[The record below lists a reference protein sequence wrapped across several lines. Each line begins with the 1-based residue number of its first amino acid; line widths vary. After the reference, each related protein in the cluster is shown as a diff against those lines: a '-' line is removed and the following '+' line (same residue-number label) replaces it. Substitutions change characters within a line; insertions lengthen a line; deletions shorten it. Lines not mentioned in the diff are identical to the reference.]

1 MLQKS
6 QSEEFLYMRVTGIYE
21 FEVCGEQQ
29 KGRDYITV
37 SKNGMVRDGELTP
50 LDSLIHEYDLFTRLR
65 KNHFFRYYLAIKY
78 ITRWHK
84 GSRMIHFL

>member
-21 FEVCGEQQ
+21 FEACSEQE

-37 SKNGMVRDGELTP
+37 SKNGMVREGELTP
-50 LDSLIHEYDLFTRLR
+50 LDKLIHEYDLFTRLR

-78 ITRWHK
+78 MARWNR
-84 GSRMIHFL
+84 GSRVIRLL